1 VPINIVQAT
10 LGSKV
15 RVRTVHGTKVVLR
28 IPKGTQGG
36 TKFRI
41 RGQGVEK
48 GDRVGDQFV
57 DVKIEVPEVLS
68 EEEQRVM
75 EEFAAASG
83 LRH

>member
-1 VPINIVQAT
+1 
-10 LGSKV
+10 
-15 RVRTVHGTKVVLR
+15 
-28 IPKGTQGG
+28 
-36 TKFRI
+36 
-41 RGQGVEK
+41 
-48 GDRVGDQFV
+48 V